1 MLSDK
6 EINKV
11 VDDVFAKY
19 DTNHNGFL
27 EIDEIFKLL

>member
-19 DTNHNGFL
+19 DTNHNGYL
-27 EIDEIFKLL
+27 EVDEIFGLL